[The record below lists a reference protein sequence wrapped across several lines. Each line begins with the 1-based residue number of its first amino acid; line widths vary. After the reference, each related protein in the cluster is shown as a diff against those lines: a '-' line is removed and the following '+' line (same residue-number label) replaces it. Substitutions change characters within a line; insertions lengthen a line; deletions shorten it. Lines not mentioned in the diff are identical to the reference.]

1 MSTTTTTTTVS
12 IVADA
17 DLAELRYDIY
27 APRGGA
33 MVCSLEDAGIAL
45 ANALT
50 QNGPGRAIRVR
61 EVLEDGRHHDEPLRE
76 VQASERLRR
85 RARQLL
91 ALSRRLWRDAART
104 AAGNVNVG

>member
-1 MSTTTTTTTVS
+1 MSIISAIT
-12 IVADA
+12 IDA
-17 DLAELRYDIY
+17 PVEIRYDVY

-85 RARQLL
+85 RARRLL